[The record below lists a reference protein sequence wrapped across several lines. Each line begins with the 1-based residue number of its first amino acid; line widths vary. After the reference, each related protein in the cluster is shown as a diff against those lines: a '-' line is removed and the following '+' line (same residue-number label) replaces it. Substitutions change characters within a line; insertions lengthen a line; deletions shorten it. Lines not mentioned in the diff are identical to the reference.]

1 MRQLLAG
8 LVFAV
13 AAGFTHPAH
22 ASQDPEEF
30 VVALAEGAFSTLR
43 DTSLSEPARLEK
55 FRALLGEGVDLP
67 LVGRFVLGRYWRR
80 ANPEQRAEYQN
91 LFSEYVIATYA
102 GRLKEYTESEM
113 TVKKTTA
120 NGNNEYLVASV
131 IAQPGNP
138 QPIRVDWR
146 LHEAEGELRVVD
158 LIIEGI
164 SMALTQRTEFG
175 SLIQSNGGD
184 ITVLIARLREVAST
198 IQTAGAPVS
207 LTQ

>member
-1 MRQLLAG
+1 
-8 LVFAV
+8 
-13 AAGFTHPAH
+13 
-22 ASQDPEEF
+22 
-30 VVALAEGAFSTLR
+30 
-43 DTSLSEPARLEK
+43 
-55 FRALLGEGVDLP
+55 
-67 LVGRFVLGRYWRR
+67 
-80 ANPEQRAEYQN
+80 
-91 LFSEYVIATYA
+91 
-102 GRLKEYTESEM
+102 M